1 MVSKRILQG
10 FLFLNISII
19 FYGYLAGF
27 GKSLWFDELLSI
39 NHAREL
45 NNFSLEETFTQHP
58 NALFYF
64 LLSYVEKFLELLNLN
79 PNKDINIIRL
89 INLIG
94 LIPILFSYKIIKDE
108 KVQIDIGILFL
119 LLISSNYFFNYILEI
134 RPYFLILGFAFL
146 ISILNL
152 TDPMEEKYKFLF
164 ISSSIIISIFHIYG
178 LTLSISVL
186 FYRLVINFYKKNL
199 SRIKVDIYILFLLL
213 ITFFLIYSLSIINF
227 EKIPKFTYLKFQL
240 YFVGSFIKWNL
251 NTIFF
256 LTLLS
261 VLIIFIYVR
270 RCSNVSEFF
279 NFFVN
284 KLYFNILSQIM
295 PVITLLFV
303 ILLVSLIVTPLIH
316 YRYLIVIYPALVI
329 TGGLLTTELLRYY
342 KSKLLIFIILTIITF
357 VNINFYLKN
366 IINSEQNIEWVIK
379 NTFNKNCESSE
390 VYFNDN
396 GKDNI
401 LDSVNKITKIY
412 SKTLRPI
419 KPLSNIDFNN
429 LRINKNC
436 KILAFSFHT
445 YNLEK
450 NLNNLNHQDLKLK
463 IEYAPNVVGK
473 GKSKSGAIVLVEKN

>member
-10 FLFLNISII
+10 FLFLNISIF
-19 FYGYLAGF
+19 FYGYLVGF

-45 NNFSLEETFTQHP
+45 NNFSLKETFTQHP
-58 NALFYF
+58 NSLFYF
-64 LLSYVEKFLELLNLN
+64 LLSFVERILELLNLN
-79 PNKDINIIRL
+79 LNEDINIIRF

-146 ISILNL
+146 MSILNI
-152 TDPMEEKYKFLF
+152 TDSMEEKYKFLF
-164 ISSSIIISIFHIYG
+164 IFSSIIISIFHIYG

-186 FYRLVINFYKKNL
+186 FYRLVVNFYEKNF

-213 ITFFLIYSLSIINF
+213 VTFFLIYSLSIFNV
-227 EKIPKFTYLKFQL
+227 EKIPKFTYLNFQL
-240 YFVGSFIKWNL
+240 YFIGNFIKWNL

-256 LTLLS
+256 LIFTS
-261 VLIIFIYVR
+261 VLIVFIYIR
-270 RCSNVSEFF
+270 RSSNVNEFF

-284 KLYFNILSQIM
+284 KLYLNILSQIM
-295 PVITLLFV
+295 PIITLLFV
-303 ILLVSLIVTPLIH
+303 ISLVSLMITPLIH
-316 YRYLIVIYPALVI
+316 YRYLIVIYPALVL
-329 TGGLLTTELLRYY
+329 TGALLTTELLRYY
-342 KSKLLIFIILTIITF
+342 KSKLLFSIILTIITF

-379 NTFNKNCESSE
+379 KTFNKNCESSE
-390 VYFNDN
+390 VYFNDD
-396 GKDNI
+396 GKENI

-412 SKTLRPI
+412 SKTFRPI
-419 KPLSNIDFNN
+419 KPLSNIDLND

-436 KILAFSFHT
+436 KILVFSFHT
-445 YNLEK
+445 YDLEK
-450 NLNNLNHQDLKLK
+450 NLDYLSHQDLKFE
-463 IEYAPNVVGK
+463 IEYAPNVVAK
-473 GKSKSGAIVLVEKN
+473 GKSKSGAIVLVENK

>member
-45 NNFSLEETFTQHP
+45 INFSLKETFTQHP

-64 LLSYVEKFLELLNLN
+64 LLSYVEKFFELLSLN
-79 PNKDINIIRL
+79 PNENINLIRF

-108 KVQIDIGILFL
+108 KIQINIGILFL

-152 TDPMEEKYKFLF
+152 TVSMEEKYKFLF
-164 ISSSIIISIFHIYG
+164 IFSSIIISIFHIYG

-186 FYRLVINFYKKNL
+186 FYRLVVNFYKKNF
-199 SRIKVDIYILFLLL
+199 SRIKVNIYILSLLL

-227 EKIPKFTYLKFQL
+227 EKIPKFTYLKFQP
-240 YFVGSFIKWNL
+240 YFVGNFIKWNL

-256 LTLLS
+256 LILS
-261 VLIIFIYVR
+261 GVLITFIYVR
-270 RCSNVSEFF
+270 KSSNISEFF

-284 KLYFNILSQIM
+284 KLYLNILSQIM
-295 PVITLLFV
+295 PIITLLF
-303 ILLVSLIVTPLIH
+303 IISLVSLIITPLFH
-316 YRYLIVIYPALVI
+316 YRYLIVIYPALVLI
-329 TGGLLTTELLRYY
+329 GGLLTTELLRYY
-342 KSKLLIFIILTIITF
+342 KSKLLFFVILIIITF

-379 NTFNKNCESSE
+379 STFNKNCEGSE

-401 LDSVNKITKIY
+401 LDSINKITKIY

-436 KILAFSFHT
+436 KILVFSFHT

-450 NLNNLNHQDLKLK
+450 NLDYLNHQDFKLK